1 MTECGS
7 DNFFFIRFVVLTPDT
22 RHLKPLLHRNN
33 LHHRL
38 FIETFGVDI
47 NLNQSVGVN
56 HGADKSGFAKY
67 RVRPEPAFFKAELNP
82 DKIGAALPRS
92 DISA

>member
-1 MTECGS
+1 M
-7 DNFFFIRFVVLTPDT
+7 DLQAWIKHLYWYYLNFISFIQP
-22 RHLKPLLHRNN
+22 
-33 LHHRL
+33 
-38 FIETFGVDI
+38 FGVDI
-47 NLNQSVGVN
+47 DFNQSVGVD